1 MSEVNACS
9 CGSLQLV
16 KELAMCPHYVRGT
29 VFPRTCVAAATPGT
43 IYTLYYIYGMLCIA
57 QKTMIIMYIRMHL
70 SLSTVVTTISFHFI
84 SQPLTLAP
92 VLMMPYIMIPSSG
105 CFPVLCSGASNSS
118 ALTIDSTFN
127 DDASNDSAFD
137 NGTLNE
143 GTFNGNIH
151 FQRWCFQRQWF

>member
-1 MSEVNACS
+1 MLVLVGVSNWSRNLPCVRIMFEALYFHAHVL
-9 CGSLQLV
+9 LQQHLGPYIP
-16 KELAMCPHYVRGT
+16 CI
-29 VFPRTCVAAATPGT
+29 
-43 IYTLYYIYGMLCIA
+43 IYMECYAFA

-92 VLMMPYIMIPSSG
+92 VLMMPYIMILSSG
-105 CFPVLCSGASNSS
+105 CFPVLCSGASSDS
-118 ALTIDSTFN
+118 ALTFDSTFN

-137 NGTLNE
+137 NGTLND